1 MSTQSK
7 NNLFISHMK
16 FNPSTDLTYNK
27 PRINKSGGKTIGILN
42 RNTNRQLNLST
53 PLLLTWG
60 LNKRVDDQN
69 GRVSYDMAL
78 QFPSDSYHNEQ
89 TRKFMDTMIKF
100 EDEVKKQAIKNSKQW
115 LNMAKLT
122 DGQVDVLFH
131 PMLNWPKNK
140 ETGERD
146 TERSPTLKIKLDY
159 WDSKF
164 NCEIYD
170 MNKDLLFPNVDEEF
184 HPMDFLTKASN
195 VACII
200 KCGGVWFANGKF
212 GVTWRLVQ
220 AVVKPKASLTGKCF
234 IELTTDE
241 RDKLNE
247 QKDEDED
254 VPKLP
259 VTSEV
264 VSDSDSD
271 NDSDSD
277 TSSQK
282 QQNVPVPHSPK
293 EEKPKRKRVVR
304 KKA

>member
-1 MSTQSK
+1 MNTQSK

-27 PRINKSGGKTIGILN
+27 PRVNKSGGKTIGILN
-42 RNTNRQLNLST
+42 SKTNRQLNLST

-60 LNKRVDDQN
+60 LNERVDDQT
-69 GRVSYDMAL
+69 GRVSYDMSL
-78 QFPSDSYHNEQ
+78 QFPSESYHNEQ
-89 TRKFMDTMIKF
+89 TRKFMDTMIEF
-100 EDEVKKQAIKNSKQW
+100 ENEVKKQAIKNSKQW

-146 TERSPTLKIKLDY
+146 TERSPTLKVKLDY

-170 MNKDLLFPNVDEEF
+170 MNKELLFPNVEDKF
-184 HPMDFLTKASN
+184 YPMDLLTKASN

-247 QKDEDED
+247 QQDEDED
-254 VPKLP
+254 VSKPS
-259 VTSEV
+259 VTSTH
-264 VSDSDSD
+264 VSDSDSSDQESED
-271 NDSDSD
+271 N
-277 TSSQK
+277 
-282 QQNVPVPHSPK
+282 VVHSPPVV
-293 EEKPKRKRVVR
+293 EEKPKPKRRVVR

>member
-27 PRINKSGGKTIGILN
+27 PRVNKSGGKTIGILN
-42 RNTNRQLNLST
+42 SRTNRQLNLST

-60 LNKRVDDQN
+60 LNERIDDQT

-78 QFPSDSYHNEQ
+78 QFPSESYHNEQ

-122 DGQVDVLFH
+122 DAQVDVLFH
-131 PMLNWPKNK
+131 PMLYWPKNK

-146 TERSPTLKIKLDY
+146 TERSPTLKVKLDY

-170 MNKDLLFPNVDEEF
+170 MNKEQLFPNVDEKF
-184 HPMDFLTKASN
+184 NPMDLLTKASN

-220 AVVKPKASLTGKCF
+220 AVVKPKASLSGKCF

-247 QKDEDED
+247 QHDDEED

-259 VTSEV
+259 VTNTQ
-264 VSDSDSD
+264 VSDSDSSDQESED
-271 NDSDSD
+271 NVVKSP
-277 TSSQK
+277 
-282 QQNVPVPHSPK
+282 PV
-293 EEKPKRKRVVR
+293 EEKPKKRRVVR

>member
-1 MSTQSK
+1 MNTQSK

-27 PRINKSGGKTIGILN
+27 PRVNKSGGKTIGILN
-42 RNTNRQLNLST
+42 SKTNRQLNLST

-60 LNKRVDDQN
+60 LNERVDDQT
-69 GRVSYDMAL
+69 GRVSYDMSL
-78 QFPSDSYHNEQ
+78 QFPSESYHNEQ
-89 TRKFMDTMIKF
+89 TRKFMDTMIEF
-100 EDEVKKQAIKNSKQW
+100 ENEVKKQAIKNSKQW

-146 TERSPTLKIKLDY
+146 TERSPTLKVKLDY

-170 MNKDLLFPNVDEEF
+170 MNKELLFPNVEDKF
-184 HPMDFLTKASN
+184 YPMDLLTKASN

-247 QKDEDED
+247 QQDEDED
-254 VPKLP
+254 VSKPS
-259 VTSEV
+259 VTSTH
-264 VSDSDSD
+264 VSDSDSSDQESED
-271 NDSDSD
+271 NVVESP
-277 TSSQK
+277 
-282 QQNVPVPHSPK
+282 PVV
-293 EEKPKRKRVVR
+293 EEKPKPKRRVVR

>member
-1 MSTQSK
+1 MTTQSK

-27 PRINKSGGKTIGILN
+27 PRVNKSGGKTIGILN
-42 RNTNRQLNLST
+42 SKTNRQLNLST

-60 LNKRVDDQN
+60 LNERVDDQT
-69 GRVSYDMAL
+69 GRVSYDMSL
-78 QFPSDSYHNEQ
+78 QFPSESYHNEQ
-89 TRKFMDTMIKF
+89 TRKFMDTMIEF
-100 EDEVKKQAIKNSKQW
+100 ENEVKKQAIKNSKQW

-146 TERSPTLKIKLDY
+146 TERSPTLKVKLDY

-170 MNKDLLFPNVDEEF
+170 MNKELLFPNVEDKF
-184 HPMDFLTKASN
+184 YPMDLLTKASN

-247 QKDEDED
+247 QQDEDEDED
-254 VPKLP
+254 VSKPS
-259 VTSEV
+259 VTSTH
-264 VSDSDSD
+264 VSDSDSSDQESED
-271 NDSDSD
+271 N
-277 TSSQK
+277 
-282 QQNVPVPHSPK
+282 VVHSPPVV
-293 EEKPKRKRVVR
+293 EEKPKPKRRVVR